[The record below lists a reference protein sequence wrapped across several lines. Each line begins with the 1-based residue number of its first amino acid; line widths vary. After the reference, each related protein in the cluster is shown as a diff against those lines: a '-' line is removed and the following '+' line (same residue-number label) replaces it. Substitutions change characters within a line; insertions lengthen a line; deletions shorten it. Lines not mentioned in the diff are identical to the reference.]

1 VRGERAT
8 AHPLSL
14 LTSYPLLFLSD
25 DTRYGSPPLGV
36 DGLDHFAPV
45 HHPKRSDQAGQLAGP
60 QQVAV
65 RGRAPARL
73 ALRLEERLYD
83 EQAAGRDQLEDSRHA
98 GSVKIIEHQNRIK
111 SPQFGPLALEIQLP
125 PIDRDTRAGRPVP
138 RPDELEGIA
147 IDRHDLVPQLRRRQT
162 VAPLTTGQV
171 EHPASGTYPVSVP
184 EKPGAG
190 PHSRRSLERATVGQL
205 AAQPADLLVIGG
217 GINGSGI
224 ARDAAMRGLRTIL
237 VEQSD
242 LGSGTS
248 SRSSRLIHGGLRYL
262 EQGEF
267 GMVLEANRER
277 RTLQRIAPHLVWPLP
292 FVFPVHRGD
301 RISRWRLAAGMLL
314 YDVLALFRNVRPH
327 RILGKRGMLE
337 AEPMLRDRGLLGG
350 ARYYDAQCDDA
361 RLVVATAR
369 SAVHHGALVA
379 NYMTVR
385 SLERT
390 AGRVVGAQLE
400 DRLTGEQG
408 VIRASVVVNA
418 TGPWADRV
426 RRLEDAGASPLLQ
439 PTKGIHVV
447 VDRSRLEHRE
457 AIAFTSPI
465 DGRVMFVLP
474 WGDLSYIGTT
484 DTDSSEPPD
493 ELSVSADDMVYLLR
507 SANARFP
514 SARLSL
520 DDVRATWVGL
530 RPLLKDSNRRAASSR
545 SREHAIVHGSGGM
558 LTVVGGKLTTYR
570 SMAAEVVNHAMRELR
585 HRDGRR
591 RYAEARTDEDP
602 LPGGEAADLSQFR
615 ERGLELGMEA
625 ACVDHLLR
633 HYGTEA
639 AGIFNLGGADR
650 RLFRRLLEPHP
661 AIEAE
666 VIHAVRRELAQTVE
680 DVLVRRFHLY
690 YEHPEQGAPAARR
703 VAELMAE
710 ELGWDTARIQEEA
723 ERYRSFVR
731 ANRRVLS

>member
-1 VRGERAT
+1 M
-8 AHPLSL
+8 SM
-14 LTSYPLLFLSD
+14 
-25 DTRYGSPPLGV
+25 
-36 DGLDHFAPV
+36 
-45 HHPKRSDQAGQLAGP
+45 
-60 QQVAV
+60 
-65 RGRAPARL
+65 
-73 ALRLEERLYD
+73 
-83 EQAAGRDQLEDSRHA
+83 
-98 GSVKIIEHQNRIK
+98 
-111 SPQFGPLALEIQLP
+111 
-125 PIDRDTRAGRPVP
+125 
-138 RPDELEGIA
+138 
-147 IDRHDLVPQLRRRQT
+147 
-162 VAPLTTGQV
+162 
-171 EHPASGTYPVSVP
+171 P

-190 PHSRRSLERATVGQL
+190 PHSRRSLERATLSQL

-217 GINGSGI
+217 GINGAGV
-224 ARDAAMRGLRTIL
+224 ARDAAMRGVRTIL
-237 VEQSD
+237 VEQND

-301 RISRWRLAAGMLL
+301 RISRWQLAAGMLL

-327 RILGKRGMLE
+327 RILGKRAMLE

-369 SAVHHGALVA
+369 SAIHHGALVA
-379 NYMTVR
+379 NYMTVHA
-385 SLERT
+385 LERT

-400 DRLTGEQG
+400 DRLTGERG

-418 TGPWADRV
+418 TGPWSDRV
-426 RRLEDAGASPLLQ
+426 RRLEDAGAAPLLQ
-439 PTKGIHVV
+439 TTKGIHVV
-447 VDRSRLEHRE
+447 VDRSRLDHRE

-474 WGDLSYIGTT
+474 WGNLSYIGTT

-493 ELSVSADDMVYLLR
+493 ELSVSAADMVYLLR

-514 SARLSL
+514 SARLGL
-520 DDVRATWVGL
+520 EDVRATWAGL
-530 RPLLKDSNRRAASSR
+530 RPLLMDRGGRAASSR
-545 SREHAIVHGSGGM
+545 SREHAIVQGSGGM

-570 SMAAEVVNHAMRELR
+570 AMAAEVVDQAMRELR
-585 HRDGRR
+585 HRDGRPR
-591 RYAEARTDEDP
+591 HAEARTDEDP
-602 LPGGEAADLSQFR
+602 LPGGETADLSQFR
-615 ERGLELGMEA
+615 ERGLELGMA
-625 ACVDHLLR
+625 PDSVDHLLR

-639 AGIFNLGGADR
+639 AGIFNLAGADR
-650 RLFRRLLEPHP
+650 GLFRRLLDPHP

-666 VIHAVRRELAQTVE
+666 VVHAVRRELAQTVE

-690 YEHPEQGAPAARR
+690 YEHPDHGAPAARR
-703 VAELMAE
+703 VAELMGE
-710 ELGWDTARIQEEA
+710 ELGWDSARIEEEA
-723 ERYRSFVR
+723 NRYRAFVQ
-731 ANRRVLS
+731 ANSR

>member
-1 VRGERAT
+1 M
-8 AHPLSL
+8 SM
-14 LTSYPLLFLSD
+14 
-25 DTRYGSPPLGV
+25 
-36 DGLDHFAPV
+36 
-45 HHPKRSDQAGQLAGP
+45 
-60 QQVAV
+60 
-65 RGRAPARL
+65 
-73 ALRLEERLYD
+73 
-83 EQAAGRDQLEDSRHA
+83 
-98 GSVKIIEHQNRIK
+98 
-111 SPQFGPLALEIQLP
+111 
-125 PIDRDTRAGRPVP
+125 
-138 RPDELEGIA
+138 
-147 IDRHDLVPQLRRRQT
+147 
-162 VAPLTTGQV
+162 
-171 EHPASGTYPVSVP
+171 P

-190 PHSRRSLERATVGQL
+190 PGSPRDGAQSHGKRSLERATLGQL
-205 AAQPADLLVIGG
+205 ASQPADLLVIGG
-217 GINGSGI
+217 GINGAGI

-237 VEQSD
+237 VEQND

-277 RTLQRIAPHLVWPLP
+277 RTLLRIAPHLVWPLP

-314 YDVLALFRNVRPH
+314 YDVLALFRNVRAH
-327 RILGKRGMLE
+327 RMLGKRGLLE

-369 SAVHHGALVA
+369 SAIHHGALVA
-379 NYMTVR
+379 NYMGVVT
-385 SLERT
+385 LERT

-400 DRLTGEQG
+400 DRLTGEHG

-418 TGPWADRV
+418 TGPWADQV
-426 RRLEDAGASPLLQ
+426 RRLEDAGAAPLLQ
-439 PTKGIHVV
+439 PTKGVHVV
-447 VDRSRLEHRE
+447 VDRSRLDHRE

-493 ELSVSADDMVYLLR
+493 NLSVTTDDIVYLLR
-507 SANARFP
+507 SANSRFP
-514 SARLSL
+514 SARLSV
-520 DDVRATWVGL
+520 DDVRASWAGL
-530 RPLLKDSNRRAASSR
+530 RPLLRERQRRVASHR

-570 SMAAEVVNHAMRELR
+570 SLASQVVDQAMRELR
-585 HRDGRR
+585 HRDGRPR
-591 RYAEARTDEDP
+591 HAEARTDEEP
-602 LPGGEAADLSQFR
+602 LPGGETADLSQFR
-615 ERGLELGMEA
+615 ERGLELGIPA
-625 ACVDHLLR
+625 ASVDHLLR

-650 RLFRRLLEPHP
+650 QLLRQLLPPHP
-661 AIEAE
+661 SIEAE
-666 VIHAVRRELAQTVE
+666 VVHAVRRELAQTVE

-690 YEHPEQGAPAARR
+690 YEHPQQGGPAAQR
-703 VAELMAE
+703 VAERMGE
-710 ELGWDTARIQEEA
+710 ELGWDAVRMEEEV
-723 ERYRSFVR
+723 ERYRSFLS
-731 ANRRVLS
+731 ANARVPSWNIESDSAST